1 MTGQSRSLIFR
12 LDYLNL
18 LTQSVCH
25 PADAE
30 LRLIFN
36 RPWQVC
42 RVHEEVQRATASA
55 WRWRLHHQK
64 RGQV

>member
-1 MTGQSRSLIFR
+1 MITF
-12 LDYLNL
+12 N
-18 LTQSVCH
+18 